1 MKRCKP
7 TRLETDMKQETKK
20 IGALR
25 LSGLMIGPI
34 LGSGIFLLPPIAYE
48 KMGNHSIWAWLL
60 VMGLGGLFAFIF
72 AKLTIEYPGDGGMT
86 IAIEKVLGRPFKIY
100 ASLLMI
106 TAVSFGPA
114 AVMLTAAKYLKGT
127 GQIGE
132 MGITSIAIGLVVL
145 SFLLLGK
152 ELKVIST
159 LSLVA
164 SILIG
169 VILTLSSL
177 MTIVKGGVHIGG
189 LQTLPLGQLG
199 GTAML
204 LFWAIIG
211 WEIVG
216 NYALAVKSLKKTL
229 PLATGISLAAVTLIY
244 LVVAL
249 AVQSADFS
257 TGRGLAVLLD
267 PLFGVRSEWVLA
279 ILITALC
286 LSTYLLIVGALA
298 RLVLD
303 LAREG
308 VLPKVFNHVNKNT
321 VPMRA
326 VSYFTFA
333 HILVLFLSQLGI
345 IDLEIIV
352 GIANGFFLAN
362 ALIGLI
368 ASYSILKDLPFKIG
382 AVVLSIGL
390 IILLL
395 YSNPLIWVV
404 LLIEGL
410 ATLFI
415 SRHNEIIR

>member
-7 TRLETDMKQETKK
+7 IGLETQMKDETKK

-34 LGSGIFLLPPIAYE
+34 LGSGIILLPPIAYE
-48 KMGNHSIWAWLL
+48 KMGSHSIWAWLL
-60 VMGLGGLFAFIF
+60 VMGLGGIFASIF

-86 IAIEKVLGRPFKIY
+86 LAIEKVLGRPFKIY

-114 AVMLTAAKYLKGT
+114 AVMLTASKYLKGT
-127 GQIGE
+127 GQMGE
-132 MGITSIAIGLVVL
+132 LGVTSIAIGLVVL
-145 SFLLLGK
+145 CFLLLGR

-159 LSLVA
+159 LSLAA
-164 SILIG
+164 SVLIG
-169 VILTLSSL
+169 AILTLSSL
-177 MTIVKGGVHIGG
+177 MTIKRGGVHIGG
-189 LQTLPLGQLG
+189 LQSLPLNQLG

-216 NYALAVKSLKKTL
+216 NYALQVKSLKKTL
-229 PLATGISLAAVTLIY
+229 PLATGISLAAVTFIY

-267 PLFGVRSEWVLA
+267 PLFGHWSEWVLA
-279 ILITALC
+279 VLITALC

-303 LAREG
+303 LSRDG
-308 VLPKVFNHVNKNT
+308 VLPKVFRATNGNA

-326 VSYFTFA
+326 VAYFTFA

-362 ALIGLI
+362 ALLGLI
-368 ASYSILKDLPFKIG
+368 ASYSILKEIPFKIG

-390 IILLL
+390 VILLL
-395 YSNPLIWVV
+395 YSNPLIWMI

-410 ATLFI
+410 VTLFI
-415 SRHNEIIR
+415 SRHNRIV